1 MREPEEPGLGLVGRE
16 RAALIPEQL
25 RFEQIV
31 GNRRTVDVDERSS
44 RAGAR
49 PVDGPHDE
57 ALAGAGLAAQEDRR
71 GAPAP
76 RRPREG
82 LLALLPPHPEDAGC
96 RRCHPRSRP
105 GRSRG
110 GSYPTIGDGPTS
122 GSGPDRIM
130 AGDMERLGFAGLLET
145 ADI

>member
-1 MREPEEPGLGLVGRE
+1 MRELEEPGLGLVGARE

-71 GAPAP
+71 ETRTRRGALEDVLDLLPQTPDAGAVTHDLGQDVHAGDLIPLSATSP
-76 RRPREG
+76 RRVPVR
-82 LLALLPPHPEDAGC
+82 
-96 RRCHPRSRP
+96 
-105 GRSRG
+105 
-110 GSYPTIGDGPTS
+110 TV
-122 GSGPDRIM
+122 
-130 AGDMERLGFAGLLET
+130 
-145 ADI
+145 

>member
-1 MREPEEPGLGLVGRE
+1 MRKLEEPGLGLVGARE

-71 GAPAP
+71 ETRTRRGAL
-76 RRPREG
+76 EDV
-82 LLALLPPHPEDAGC
+82 LDLLPQTPDAGAVAHDLGQDVHGGILSHY
-96 RRCHPRSRP
+96 RRRAH
-105 GRSRG
+105 
-110 GSYPTIGDGPTS
+110 
-122 GSGPDRIM
+122 
-130 AGDMERLGFAGLLET
+130 AGVPVRT
-145 ADI
+145 V